1 MAEAVQEKKRVKNQ
15 KMVRMRYVWSVVLVI
30 GLGMLLYL
38 EPQMGKVHTTIGQ
51 VFGILIGG
59 LMFFSGG
66 IGTAVT
72 TLFLRLENKDKDQAW

>member
-1 MAEAVQEKKRVKNQ
+1 MSEEAQEKKRVKNQ
-15 KMVRMRYVWSVVLVI
+15 KMVRTRYFWGVVCII
-30 GLGMLLYL
+30 GLGLLLYL
-38 EPQMGKVHTTIGQ
+38 EPQMGKTHTSIGQ

-59 LMFFSGG
+59 LMLFSGG